1 MPQPDGTP
9 AQNLKRTQTLKRTKI
24 IATVGPASES
34 PEMLRRLVAAGVDV
48 FRLNFS
54 HGSLEEHRRRIEWI
68 KALQA
73 EGLPVAILQ
82 DIQGPKIR
90 LSEVPGGRITL
101 ERGQEVLI
109 SPTLPPQAFPLRLQI
124 PYPPLTRQLAPG
136 SLIYL
141 DDGELELEV
150 EAVEAEL
157 LRCRVR
163 VGGELT
169 SHKGVTLP
177 GLRIDLPPLTPQ
189 DEEHIRFGVEM
200 GVDWVAASFVREA
213 AHVEAVREAIRRYG
227 GDQLVVAK
235 IENRQGLEA
244 VDEII
249 QVADGVMVARG
260 DMGVEIPP
268 EEVPLAQ
275 KMIIQKC
282 NEAGKPV
289 ITATQMLDSMARNPR
304 PTRAEV
310 TDVANAI
317 LDGTDAVMLSGETA
331 VGRYPVESVRMM
343 AAICR
348 RTEAAINHGAILRDR
363 QPRPGATV
371 AEAIAYATCQTAQTL
386 GARAIITS
394 TQTGASAR
402 RVSRFRP
409 NCPIVAVTPNPRV
422 RQRLAL
428 VWGVHPCRTARP
440 GNIDEMIDLGVA
452 AAREQGWVTDGDLV
466 VIAAGVKTG
475 TPGNTNLLQVHRV
488 GGN

>member
-1 MPQPDGTP
+1 
-9 AQNLKRTQTLKRTKI
+9 
-24 IATVGPASES
+24 
-34 PEMLRRLVAAGVDV
+34 
-48 FRLNFS
+48 
-54 HGSLEEHRRRIEWI
+54 
-68 KALQA
+68 
-73 EGLPVAILQ
+73 
-82 DIQGPKIR
+82 
-90 LSEVPGGRITL
+90 
-101 ERGQEVLI
+101 
-109 SPTLPPQAFPLRLQI
+109 
-124 PYPPLTRQLAPG
+124 
-136 SLIYL
+136 
-141 DDGELELEV
+141 
-150 EAVEAEL
+150 
-157 LRCRVR
+157 
-163 VGGELT
+163 
-169 SHKGVTLP
+169 
-177 GLRIDLPPLTPQ
+177 
-189 DEEHIRFGVEM
+189 
-200 GVDWVAASFVREA
+200 

-428 VWGVHPCRTARP
+428 VWGVYPCRTARP